1 MSKKEPQ
8 KKTPHVEPNRARK
21 RKQFTLSDISRERL
35 EYLKKYHGT
44 SESAIV
50 DMAISQFYV
59 HTINDIKPLK
69 DKE

>member
-8 KKTPHVEPNRARK
+8 QKTHVEPNRARK

-44 SESAIV
+44 SESVIV
-50 DMAISQFYV
+50 DMAISQFYA
-59 HTINDIKPLK
+59 HTINEIKPLK
-69 DKE
+69 EKE